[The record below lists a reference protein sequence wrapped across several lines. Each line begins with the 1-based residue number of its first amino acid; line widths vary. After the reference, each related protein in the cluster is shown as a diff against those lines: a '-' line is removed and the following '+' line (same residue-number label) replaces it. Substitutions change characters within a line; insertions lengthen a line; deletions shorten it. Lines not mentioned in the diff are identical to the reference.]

1 MEPPALGYII
11 SKHFFQKHIQRK
23 VLTTEV
29 HPATNMLNQVKK
41 NGQISKKIVKEK
53 N

>member
-1 MEPPALGYII
+1 MEPPALDYII
-11 SKHFFQKHIQRK
+11 SKRLLQKHIQRK

-41 NGQISKKIVKEK
+41 MDRFLKK
-53 N
+53 